1 MPEAVRIFIDSH
13 DMGQVSAVQKD
24 ILRLYRQDIGRY
36 ALEGK
41 TLVSNGFELRYL
53 NKQNVGELDFVIQK
67 GTQIIPL
74 EIKSGKDYRHH
85 AALNHFTAV
94 PDLSALAE
102 FGAGEGGDAVPL
114 VE

>member
-1 MPEAVRIFIDSH
+1 MPEAVRFFIDSH

-85 AALNHFTAV
+85 AALNHALHV
-94 PDLSALAE
+94 KEWALAE